1 MKRLSLD
8 ELAQLV
14 SLPPRTVRYY
24 IQRGLVSRPHGER
37 RGAWYDQSHLDQLLQ
52 IRRWT
57 EAGLSLERIAELLG
71 GGALDVPEAPR
82 RAGQVSVWSRVYLG
96 PGLELHL
103 DPHEAGLSPEQVRA
117 LVAAVMEE
125 LAALRRE

>member
-1 MKRLSLD
+1 MTRLTLE

-14 SLPPRTVRYY
+14 SLPVRTLRYY

-57 EAGLSLERIAELLG
+57 DAGLSLERIAELLG
-71 GGALDVPEAPR
+71 GGVVDVPEAPR
-82 RAGQVSVWSRVYLG
+82 RPGQVSVWSRVYLG

-103 DPHEAGLSPEQVRA
+103 DPHEADLSPEQVRV
-117 LVAAVMEE
+117 LVATVMDG
-125 LAALRRE
+125 LAALRRK

>member
-8 ELAQLV
+8 DLAQLV

-57 EAGLSLERIAELLG
+57 EAGLSLERVAELLG
-71 GGALDVPEAPR
+71 GGTVEVPEAPR
-82 RAGQVSVWSRVYLG
+82 RPGHVSVWSRVYLA

-103 DPHEAGLSPEQVRA
+103 DPHESGLSPERVRA
-117 LVAAVMEE
+117 LVAKVMDG
-125 LAALRRE
+125 LAAVRRT

>member
-1 MKRLSLD
+1 MTRLTLE

-14 SLPPRTVRYY
+14 SLPVRTLRYY

-57 EAGLSLERIAELLG
+57 DAGLSLERIAELLRG
-71 GGALDVPEAPR
+71 DSVDVPEAPKR
-82 RAGQVSVWSRVYLG
+82 PGQVSVWSRVHLG

-103 DPHEAGLSPEQVRA
+103 DPHEANLSPEQVRA
-117 LVAAVMEE
+117 LVATVMDG
-125 LAALRRE
+125 LAALRRT